1 MSWTLPLVTL
11 GALGFFGAL
20 RIAYN
25 KWDWGSDGFSLG
37 GLVVTIILG
46 LVLNG
51 LVPVRTVCLTPQI
64 DRIITDDDGVTYVY
78 VWKQEVDFYT
88 TLDVNVVK
96 EPEKYKLWMQRSYS
110 SLGLPIDDEP
120 ITRLIKR
127 QGG

>member
-1 MSWTLPLVTL
+1 
-11 GALGFFGAL
+11 
-20 RIAYN
+20 
-25 KWDWGSDGFSLG
+25 
-37 GLVVTIILG
+37 
-46 LVLNG
+46 LNG